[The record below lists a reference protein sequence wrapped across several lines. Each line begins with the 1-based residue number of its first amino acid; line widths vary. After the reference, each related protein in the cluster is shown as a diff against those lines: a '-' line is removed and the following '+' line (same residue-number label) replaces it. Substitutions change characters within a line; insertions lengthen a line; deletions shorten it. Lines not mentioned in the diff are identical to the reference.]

1 MYLAIAFS
9 YFETLLKLGDKK
21 LVEAECAR
29 MLSLSDFITAMTDY
43 ETWIFEDMRDEWMK
57 ILQEIANRTHLAP
70 SVDDILLPPF
80 NDQSTSDGLVYWC
93 RLLAS
98 AYLKSRA
105 AEFQDFIPVEI
116 GSVENYCK
124 NVLEPSNNEIEH
136 VGMTLLVEIL
146 LKPIDVAVE
155 IVYLDRSEG
164 AQVNTHY
171 FPIQTPN
178 TERSIIHVLYR
189 PGHYDILYKEMI
201 PARSRSISQQQIIES
216 AAAHSDLQVNSVTRL
231 AHRHSIQSTPGEYA
245 IDMNILMN
253 FPPPF
258 PPPPSSRGFS
268 EPFSPVQEFSHV
280 PTHAA
285 SYSIDSSRTTH
296 SISPASSVS
305 PGPSFL
311 PPTSLPIHP
320 HTMTAD
326 ASPTA
331 TRMTASTSQFRPSMY
346 QYKEDWGDTPAQGFQ
361 TSTFKNSH
369 YNVSHYNNPNFQPE
383 QWTPD
388 CDEAVGKLTRH
399 RTS

>member
-1 MYLAIAFS
+1 M
-9 YFETLLKLGDKK
+9 
-21 LVEAECAR
+21 
-29 MLSLSDFITAMTDY
+29 MSLSDFITAMTGY
-43 ETWIFEDMRDEWMK
+43 EAWIFEDMRDEGMK
-57 ILQEIANRTHLAP
+57 ILQEIANRIHLAP
-70 SVDDILLPPF
+70 LPDDILLPPF
-80 NDQSTSDGLVYWC
+80 NDQSISDGLVYWC
-93 RLLAS
+93 RLLAC
-98 AYLKSRA
+98 AFLRSRA
-105 AEFQDFIPVEI
+105 NEFQDFIPELV
-116 GSVENYCK
+116 GVDSYCK
-124 NVLEPSNNEIEH
+124 DVLEPSNNEIEH
-136 VGMTLLVEIL
+136 LGMTLLVEIL
-146 LKPIDVAVE
+146 LKPICVGVE

-164 AQVNTHY
+164 TQVNTHHY
-171 FPIQTPN
+171 AIETPN
-178 TERSIIHVLYR
+178 TERATIHVLYR
-189 PGHYDILYKEMI
+189 PGHYDILYKEI
-201 PARSRSISQQQIIES
+201 IAPRSRSMSQHQLVES
-216 AAAHSDLQVNSVTRL
+216 AAAHPDLQVNSVTRL

-245 IDMNILMN
+245 VDMNILLN
-253 FPPPF
+253 FPPQLG
-258 PPPPSSRGFS
+258 PSASSHGFS
-268 EPFSPVQEFSHV
+268 EPFSPVQEFS
-280 PTHAA
+280 PPRTHAT

-326 ASPTA
+326 VNPTA
-331 TRMTASTSQFRPSMY
+331 TRLAASTSQFRPSMY